1 MSPPLGSIP
10 GFPSE
15 VDVIMPSMFPLHLF
29 FFFFLKVFIYLFGP
43 LNLSCST
50 QDRSSLLWLA
60 GSFSCCVRALRC
72 GMWDLVP
79 GL

>member
-15 VDVIMPSMFPLHLF
+15 VDVIMLCSHCTC

-79 GL
+79 QL